1 LAIDGGP
8 VTVLGSKIGES
19 KMRALKRLAIGL
31 LLLVGIGFGIWFSG
45 GVSDFDEIS
54 HAEQQ
59 IGIELDSRMVNVGDI
74 KLHVVFAGPK
84 DGEPVILIHGF
95 PEFWYMWRNHIAALA
110 NAGYRVAAPDM
121 RGYNRSDKP
130 AGRSAYDYTDYAGDI
145 IGLMDAQGWQSSNI
159 VGHDIGARVSWQLVF
174 DNPERL
180 KRAVIFSVGHPLA
193 FQTSTEK
200 SDVSWYRT
208 FFRLPVLPELLSR
221 TVGLSMTA
229 DSMKSSSRPG
239 TFTKAELDVYKA
251 AWGREHAFDTMLG
264 AYRNDGEDI
273 STIPEDGRTK
283 IPVLFIYG
291 AQDKF
296 IPIDVAVRTKIYLG
310 DDNVK
315 IYPDLSHW
323 ILAEEPTKTS
333 AEIVGFFDTV
343 IE

>member
-1 LAIDGGP
+1 
-8 VTVLGSKIGES
+8 
-19 KMRALKRLAIGL
+19 MRIPKRLAIGFL
-31 LLLVGIGFGIWFSG
+31 FLVGIGAVTWFSG
-45 GVSDFDEIS
+45 GVSNFDEIS
-54 HAEQQ
+54 RAEQE

-74 KLHVVFAGPK
+74 ELHVVFAGPK
-84 DGEPVILIHGF
+84 DGEPVVLIHGF
-95 PEFWYMWRNHIAALA
+95 PEFWYMWRHHIAALA

-130 AGRSAYDYTDYAGDI
+130 AGRSAYDFDDYAGDI
-145 IGLMDAQGWQSSNI
+145 TGLMDAQGWQSAHI
-159 VGHDIGARVSWQLVF
+159 VGHDIGARVSWQLAF
-174 DNPERL
+174 DNPERV

-193 FQTSTEK
+193 FYASAEK

-208 FFRLPVLPELLSR
+208 FFRMPVLPELIAR
-221 TVGLSMTA
+221 TVGPAMTA

-239 TFTKAELDVYKA
+239 TFTKPELDVYKA
-251 AWGREHAFDTMLG
+251 AWDREHAFDTMLG
-264 AYRNDGEDI
+264 AYRNDGADI

-283 IPVLFIYG
+283 MPVLFIYG

-296 IPIDVAVRTKIYLG
+296 IPMDVAVRSKTYLG

-323 ILAEEPTKTS
+323 MLAEEPEKTS
-333 AEIVGFFDTV
+333 AEIVEFFDAV

>member
-1 LAIDGGP
+1 M
-8 VTVLGSKIGES
+8 VIGT
-19 KMRALKRLAIGL
+19 GT
-31 LLLVGIGFGIWFSG
+31 WFSG
-45 GVSDFDEIS
+45 GGSDFDEIA

-59 IGIELDSRMVNVGDI
+59 IGIELDSRMVDVGEI
-74 KLHVVFAGPK
+74 ELHVVFAGPE

-95 PEFWYMWRNHIAALA
+95 PEFWYMWRHHIAALA

-130 AGRSAYDYTDYAGDI
+130 AGRSAYDFKDYAGDI
-145 IGLMDAQGWQSSNI
+145 TGLMDSQGWPSANI

-174 DNPERL
+174 DNPKRL

-193 FQTSTEK
+193 FATSAAK
-200 SDVSWYRT
+200 SDVAWYRT

-221 TVGLSMTA
+221 TVGFSMTA
-229 DSMKSSSRPG
+229 DSMKNSSRSG
-239 TFTKAELDVYKA
+239 TFNAAELDVYKA

-273 STIPEDGRTK
+273 ANIPENGGTQM
-283 IPVLFIYG
+283 PVLFIYG

-296 IPIDVAVRTKIYLG
+296 IPIDVAERTKTYLG
-310 DDNVK
+310 DNNVK

-323 ILAEEPTKTS
+323 ILAEEPEKTS
-333 AEIVGFFDTV
+333 AEIVSFFASFT
-343 IE
+343 E